1 MLHND
6 DILILESRDS
16 IHKMLALEASAKCGD
31 GQEGFASNGG
41 VNTLWRQKVAL
52 WCYQVVDH
60 LEEER
65 ATVYV
70 AMNILDRFCSALMN
84 RTEMD
89 EHAYEVAS
97 MTALFLAVRIA
108 GSGNL
113 DMSELLPMSRKGI
126 SSQDIMLT
134 GTSIIETLDLSKRI
148 LTPFDFI
155 TSLLDHL
162 PLSLKSDA
170 ARLREAAC
178 YLAEMAVC
186 DTVLS
191 SCKASEV
198 AFVALMNSIEEI
210 VSRSEAS
217 VFGASVAKATDIAPS
232 SSDTSIIRCRLHG
245 INQKQ
250 KQDSRSQ
257 SAQQAEVEPLAHY
270 VHSPL
275 VRVVSV
281 DDLQEYSRLHSG
293 MKRTQSEYSLL
304 AEDNA
309 VKRSRHHD

>member
-1 MLHND
+1 MKMLQQD
-6 DILILESRDS
+6 GVLILESRDS
-16 IHKMLALEASAKCGD
+16 IHQMLALEASMKCGD
-31 GQEGFASNGG
+31 GEETAASNEG
-41 VNTLWRQKVAL
+41 VNSLWRQKVAL

-65 ATVYV
+65 STVYV
-70 AMNILDRFCSALMN
+70 AMNILDRFCSALHS
-84 RTEMD
+84 RAEMD

-113 DMSELLPMSRKGI
+113 EMSELLPMSRKGI

-155 TSLLDHL
+155 ASLVDHL
-162 PLSLKSDA
+162 PLSLKANAS
-170 ARLREAAC
+170 RLRDSAC

-198 AFVALMNSIEEI
+198 AFVALVNSIEEM
-210 VSRSEAS
+210 VSKSEAN
-217 VFGASVAKATDIAPS
+217 VFGSFVAKATDIVPS
-232 SSDTSIIRCRLHG
+232 SSETALISRRLRG
-245 INQKQ
+245 IYQKQ
-250 KQDSRSQ
+250 RQDSRPP
-257 SAQQAEVEPLAHY
+257 SAQQAQPVVAHAQ
-270 VHSPL
+270 SPL

-281 DDLQEYSRLHSG
+281 DDLQEYSKQHSG
-293 MKRTQSEYSLL
+293 MKRCQSEYSLD
-304 AEDNA
+304 EDYQM
-309 VKRSRHHD
+309 KRSRYHD

>member
-1 MLHND
+1 MLGHD

-16 IHKMLALEASAKCGD
+16 IHKMLALEASTKCGD
-31 GQEGFASNGG
+31 GEEDTTSNGEG
-41 VNTLWRQKVAL
+41 VNSLWRQKVAL

-65 ATVYV
+65 ATVCV
-70 AMNILDRFCSALMN
+70 AMNILDRFCSALLN
-84 RTEMD
+84 RAEID

-113 DMSELLPMSRKGI
+113 EMSELLPMSRKGI
-126 SSQDIMLT
+126 SSQDIMMT

-155 TSLLDHL
+155 ASLMDHL
-162 PLSLKSDA
+162 PQSLKSDA
-170 ARLREAAC
+170 ARLRESAC

-198 AFVALMNSIEEI
+198 AFVALMNAIEEI

-217 VFGASVAKATDIAPS
+217 VFGSSVAKATDIAPS
-232 SSDTSIIRCRLHG
+232 SSHAGIIRRRLQG
-245 INQKQ
+245 IYEKQ
-250 KQDSRSQ
+250 KEDSRSQ
-257 SAQQAEVEPLAHY
+257 SAQQAEAEPLAPY
-270 VHSPL
+270 VQSPL

-281 DDLQEYSRLHSG
+281 DDLLEYSKQHSG
-293 MKRTQSEYSLL
+293 MKRSQSGYSLT
-304 AEDNA
+304 EDDA

>member
-1 MLHND
+1 MLQQD
-6 DILILESRDS
+6 DVLILESRDS
-16 IHKMLALEASAKCGD
+16 IHKMLALEASMKCGD
-31 GQEGFASNGG
+31 GEENAASNEG
-41 VNTLWRQKVAL
+41 VNSLWRQKVAL

-65 ATVYV
+65 STVYV
-70 AMNILDRFCSALMN
+70 AMNILDRFCSALHS
-84 RTEMD
+84 RAGMD

-113 DMSELLPMSRKGI
+113 EMSELLSMSRKGI

-155 TSLLDHL
+155 ASLADHL
-162 PLSLKSDA
+162 PLSLKADA
-170 ARLREAAC
+170 SRLRDSAC

-191 SCKASEV
+191 SFKASEV
-198 AFVALMNSIEEI
+198 AFVAFVNSIEEM
-210 VSRSEAS
+210 VSKSEAS
-217 VFGASVAKATDIAPS
+217 VFGSFVAKATDIIPS
-232 SSDTSIIRCRLHG
+232 SSETARISRRLRG
-245 INQKQ
+245 IYQKQ
-250 KQDSRSQ
+250 RQDSRSP
-257 SAQQAEVEPLAHY
+257 SAQQAEAQPVVAHA
-270 VHSPL
+270 HSPL

-281 DDLQEYSRLHSG
+281 DDLQEFSKQRSG
-293 MKRTQSEYSLL
+293 LKRCQSEYSLD
-304 AEDNA
+304 EDYQM
-309 VKRSRHHD
+309 KRSRYHD

>member
-1 MLHND
+1 MLQHD

-31 GQEGFASNGG
+31 GEEDSASSGG
-41 VNTLWRQKVAL
+41 VNSLWRQKVAL

-70 AMNILDRFCSALMN
+70 AMNILDRYCSALLN
-84 RTEMD
+84 RAEMD

-108 GSGNL
+108 GSGSL
-113 DMSELLPMSRKGI
+113 EMSELLPMSRKGI
-126 SSQDIMLT
+126 SSHDIMLT

-155 TSLLDHL
+155 ISLMDHL
-162 PLSLKSDA
+162 PVSLKSDA
-170 ARLREAAC
+170 SRLRESAC

-217 VFGASVAKATDIAPS
+217 MFGSSVAKATDIVPS
-232 SSDTSIIRCRLHG
+232 SCDANIIRSRLHG
-245 INQKQ
+245 IYQKQ
-250 KQDSRSQ
+250 RQDSRSQ
-257 SAQQAEVEPLAHY
+257 SAQQAEAEPMAQY
-270 VHSPL
+270 VQSPL

-281 DDLQEYSRLHSG
+281 DDLQEYSKNLSG
-293 MKRTQSEYSLL
+293 MKRCQSEYSL
-304 AEDNA
+304 ADDNA